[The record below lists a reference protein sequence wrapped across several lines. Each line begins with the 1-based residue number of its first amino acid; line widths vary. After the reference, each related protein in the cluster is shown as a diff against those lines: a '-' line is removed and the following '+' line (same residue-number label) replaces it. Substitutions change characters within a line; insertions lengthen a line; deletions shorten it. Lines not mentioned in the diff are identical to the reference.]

1 MRPQLGFRRSEPHR
15 LTARTPAA
23 GICFKNTVTARPAF
37 VATPVSGK
45 MPCRDVIPIAANE
58 DRATRMTVGSLAR
71 GVVNI
76 AGIDVMEAR
85 IRCDPPCFA
94 QRLGRCR
101 RSVGQ
106 LPVRMKGREVE
117 RHVGPESIHHPG
129 ALCFNFSRRIVLAR
143 DEQSGDLKPN
153 VGLMLEIFE
162 GLKYGAN
169 LPEQRVL

>member
-1 MRPQLGFRRSEPHR
+1 MRRQLGFRRSEPHR
-15 LTARTPAA
+15 LTARTPVA
-23 GICFKNTVTARPAF
+23 GLCFKNTVTARPAF

-58 DRATRMTVGSLAR
+58 DCATGMTVGSLAR

-85 IRCDPPCFA
+85 IRCDPSRLA
-94 QRLGRCR
+94 QRLRRCR

-106 LPVRMKGREVE
+106 LPVWMKGREVE

-129 ALCFNFSRRIVLAR
+129 ALCFNFGGRVVLPW
-143 DEQSGDLKPN
+143 DKQSGD
-153 VGLMLEIFE
+153 
-162 GLKYGAN
+162 
-169 LPEQRVL
+169 